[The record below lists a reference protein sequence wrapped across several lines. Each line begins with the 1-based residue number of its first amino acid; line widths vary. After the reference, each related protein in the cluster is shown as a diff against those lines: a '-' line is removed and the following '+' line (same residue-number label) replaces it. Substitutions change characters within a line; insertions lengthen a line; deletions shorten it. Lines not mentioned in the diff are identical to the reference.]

1 MCRWIA
7 MGMVV
12 MLAACRGDAGVSL
25 VGEWTGTDT
34 DGQTMQFVFQAD
46 GTGKWVVD
54 APGLV
59 DTVTLRY
66 TLNRDT
72 VPHHLD
78 LSRFDHGPLAGATLY
93 GILAFDGDDSF
104 RLDLEPGPPGAGDR
118 APRPRQ
124 FTAETVV
131 FTRVR

>member
-1 MCRWIA
+1 
-7 MGMVV
+7 MVV
-12 MLAACRGDAGVSL
+12 LAACGGDAGVSL

-34 DGQTMQFVFQAD
+34 AGQTTRFVFRAD
-46 GTGKWVVD
+46 STGLWV
-54 APGLV
+54 AATQGAV
-59 DTVTLRY
+59 DTVSLRY

-78 LSRFDHGPLAGATLY
+78 LSRLDRGPLAGATLY
-93 GILAFDGDDSF
+93 GILTFDGNDSF
-104 RLDLEPGPPGAGDR
+104 QLDLEPGPPGAGDR
-118 APRPRQ
+118 APRPTR